1 MVVWKREVLGRPVK
15 EVHGIVMNILNL
27 ADVASIG
34 TWQRNQKHTDRV
46 FYLRQLEIGE
56 GRLLVGKLMG
66 GGGGTLNMFSC
77 ELIQTVVIPNWK
89 VCKMLWEDVLFSF
102 SEKTYHA
109 HYKLSC
115 LAVINNHP
123 IHSQFVI
130 ILQRLIIWCH

>member
-1 MVVWKREVLGRPVK
+1 MLGRPVK

-66 GGGGTLNMFSC
+66 GGDT
-77 ELIQTVVIPNWK
+77 
-89 VCKMLWEDVLFSF
+89 
-102 SEKTYHA
+102 
-109 HYKLSC
+109 
-115 LAVINNHP
+115 
-123 IHSQFVI
+123 
-130 ILQRLIIWCH
+130 